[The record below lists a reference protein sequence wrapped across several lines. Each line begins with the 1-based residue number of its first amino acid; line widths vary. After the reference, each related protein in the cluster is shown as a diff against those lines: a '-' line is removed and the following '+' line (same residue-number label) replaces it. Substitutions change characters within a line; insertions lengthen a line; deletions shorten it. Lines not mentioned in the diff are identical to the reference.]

1 MTVAA
6 GLDRAALQA
15 ILGRTDPAALL
26 VPARILRRV
35 IKRVRSITG
44 PGLQVP
50 HRRCIVIGRDTLLR
64 IASRNELGVPAERD
78 LPVTLLLL
86 EEMDPARLAILPPGE
101 ALREYW
107 RLLFHARVHAEL
119 TLSRAAGK
127 MSDGDLR
134 ERVVQIG
141 RTDLD
146 AAAAVLRQE
155 NMLLPPRDLA
165 TLYEEF
171 AALYLELQHFEPRL
185 LSIYFPLARF
195 ETIDAVLARDVDA
208 AVLVAR
214 TRLEGADEAP
224 ADEAAADEHQE
235 TAVAPAEAGPPHA
248 ASFARRIAAAARS
261 RRRGN
266 LVRAALRSERAAR
279 VGDPSQRAEARGSA
293 AADLDQLMARLHKA
307 LELPPAEVAVWRQTL
322 GALLGPAAGGHWT
335 AEGRL
340 LYDLQK
346 ICLDDEREVYAVDLV
361 EWVVTAFRR
370 PLRRHLP
377 HQRHVLVLKHL
388 RSAEGRLPA
397 VRLPEALRGQFG
409 ELLHGAV
416 RRGEDRLRDRFRPGA
431 RAALDGVGLAGRNR
445 AECVSRDK
453 IVEELLDRVVERNLL
468 TMGDLRDAIARNRV
482 KLPDLEGA
490 GQFLFGD
497 RLIRGNRAL
506 ARNLDGVYRR
516 GEIYL
521 RWLQRLISVA
531 FGTLTGRTFTLY
543 FALPFG
549 GAFFL
554 IEAFKAIRSELPG
567 HHSHREHDTTW
578 LAEHLYKQIDSIV
591 VLGLF
596 LLAVLHLPALRQGL
610 LTGMSLGWRWLRAL
624 FIDLP
629 AFVLRLPAV
638 QRVLQSRAYV
648 LLYLFVLKP
657 LAWAALAT
665 LALSLGGADLQF
677 ALAVG
682 VGVFFVTGLLLNSPL
697 GSHVEELLADRLV
710 RGWHLLSR
718 DLLPGLYYL
727 VVGIFRALTE
737 RLERMLYAVDEW
749 LRFRT
754 GDSPLSATLKPL
766 LGLAWFVVAYAVR
779 AVINLFVEPTFNPI
793 KHFPVVTV
801 AAKLLLPFIPTLAPQ
816 ITTAL
821 SPVLGVPVAA
831 FLAGAVL
838 FFIPGFAGF
847 LVWELKENWRLYEAN
862 QPQTLRPEIVG
873 SHGETVRRL
882 LRPGFHSGT
891 VPKLF
896 AKLRHAEGKAARKH
910 EQALHHVAE
919 ALKRFV
925 QRDLLAILEDGSR
938 LGDALR
944 LRPGEVELGTNRIRF
959 ELRWRDVAG
968 PPLCVDIDEEGGRLL
983 AGVVKTGWLPGLAEA
998 HRPALAD
1005 ALAGFYHL
1013 AGVDLVREEVEAL
1026 LPPGTSY
1033 VVTETSLVAWP
1044 AFGEPQEVVYQ
1055 LMRETGAAP
1064 SEVERLL
1071 LSQRPIAW
1079 ADWVDHW
1086 ERDGAKPFLPAVLAR
1101 GSDRDEGEEARW
1113 RI

>member
-6 GLDRAALQA
+6 GLDRAALEA
-15 ILGRTDPAALL
+15 ILGRADPAAVL

-50 HRRCIVIGRDTLLR
+50 HRKCIVIGRDALLR
-64 IASRNELGVPAERD
+64 IASRDELGVPAERD
-78 LPVTLLLL
+78 LPATLLLL
-86 EEMDPARLAILPPGE
+86 EEMDRARLAALPAGE
-101 ALREYW
+101 ALRKYW

-119 TLSRAAGK
+119 ALRRAAGK
-127 MSDGDLR
+127 LSDSDLR
-134 ERVVQIG
+134 ERAVLIG

-171 AALYLELQHFEPRL
+171 AALYLELHQFEPRRL
-185 LSIYFPLARF
+185 RIYFPLARF

-208 AVLVAR
+208 AALLAR
-214 TRLEGADEAP
+214 TRLEGATEAP
-224 ADEAAADEHQE
+224 ADEEAADEHE
-235 TAVAPAEAGPPHA
+235 EADVLPADAAPPNA
-248 ASFARRIAAAARS
+248 AAFARLTAAAARS

-279 VGDPSQRAEARGSA
+279 VGDSSQRAEARGSA
-293 AADLDQLMARLHKA
+293 GADLDRLMARLRKA

-322 GALLGPAAGGHWT
+322 AALLGPAAGGLWT

-346 ICLDDEREVYAVDLV
+346 VCFDDEREVYAVDFV
-361 EWVVTAFRR
+361 EWVITGFRR
-370 PLRRHLP
+370 PLRRHLL

-397 VRLPEALRGQFG
+397 VRLPEALRRQFHD
-409 ELLHGAV
+409 LLHAAV
-416 RRGEDRLRDRFRPGA
+416 RRGEDRLRDRFRPAA
-431 RAALDGVGLAGRNR
+431 RAALDGVGLVGHNR

-482 KLPDLEGA
+482 KLPDLEGP
-490 GQFLFGD
+490 GEFFTGD

-521 RWLQRLISVA
+521 RWLQRLISAA
-531 FGTLTGRTFTLY
+531 FGTVIGRALTLY
-543 FALPFG
+543 IALPFG

-554 IEAFKAIRSELPG
+554 VEAFKAIRSELPG

-578 LAEHLYKQIDSIV
+578 LAEHLYKQMDSIV

-596 LLAVLHLPALRQGL
+596 LLAVLHLPAFRQRL
-610 LTGMSLGWRWLRAL
+610 LTGMSLGWRGLRAL
-624 FIDLP
+624 LIDLP

-638 QRVLQSRAYV
+638 QKILQSRAYV

-665 LALSLGGADLQF
+665 LAVSLGGASLPF

-682 VGVFFVTGLLLNSPL
+682 VGVFLVTGLLLNSPL

-737 RLERMLYAVDEW
+737 RVERTLYAVDEW

-754 GDSPLSATLKPL
+754 GDSSLSAAVKPV
-766 LGLAWFVVAYAVR
+766 LGLAWFVVAYVVR
-779 AVINLFVEPTFNPI
+779 AVINLFIEPTFNPI

-821 SPVLGVPVAA
+821 SPVLGVPAAA

-847 LVWELKENWRLYEAN
+847 LVWELKENWRLYAAN
-862 QPQTLRPEIVG
+862 QAPTLRPEIVG

-925 QRDLLAILEDGSR
+925 QRDLLAILEGGPR
-938 LGDALR
+938 LGDSLR
-944 LRPGEVELGTNRIRF
+944 LRPGEVELGTNRIRI
-959 ELRWRDVAG
+959 ELRWRDVVG
-968 PPLCVDIDEEGGRLL
+968 PPLCIDIDEEGGRLL
-983 AGVVKTGWLPGLAEA
+983 AGVAKTGWLPGLGKAQRA
-998 HRPALAD
+998 ALAD

-1013 AGVDLVREEVEAL
+1013 AGVDLVREQVETL
-1026 LPPGTSY
+1026 LPPGSSY
-1033 VVTETSLVAWP
+1033 VVSETSLVAWP
-1044 AFGEPQEVVYQ
+1044 ASGERQEVVYP
-1055 LMRETGAAP
+1055 LTREMGAAP
-1064 SEVERLL
+1064 SEAELLL

-1086 ERDGAKPFLPAVLAR
+1086 EREGAKPFLPAVLAR
-1101 GSDRDEGEEARW
+1101 GSVRAEGQEAG
-1113 RI
+1113 